1 MSDNKKGFGLLKG
14 LGVVAS
20 IGGLLY
26 AGYKATEIVKKKLNE
41 EGIIIKVKSIVEMMQ
56 KDNRVT
62 LDFNKLITEDWES
75 MYIFGSYTSYK
86 EIFEVI
92 GFEWEEVYK
101 TNINHDDNINLLLFI
116 DDNKVVK
123 YIEYPISYGDFGKLN
138 ADIYSS
144 KNAVFEL
151 ENINGDI
158 ELHEK
163 VGGEE

>member
-20 IGGLLY
+20 IGGIIF
-26 AGYKATEIVKKKLNE
+26 AGYSATKLVKKRLNE

-62 LDFNKLITEDWES
+62 LDFNKLIPEAWDN
-75 MYIFGSYTSYK
+75 MYIFSSYTSYS

-92 GFEWEEVYK
+92 GFNWEEVYK
-101 TNINHDDNINLLLFI
+101 TNVNHTDNINLLLFI
-116 DDNKVVK
+116 ADNKVVK
-123 YIEYPISYGDFGKLN
+123 YIEYPINYGDFSKLN

-144 KNAVFEL
+144 KNAVFEI
-151 ENINGDI
+151 ENINGNI